1 MTVRLRELRQKLTLD
16 YVVGAI
22 ALLVLLT
29 VIVLFVVAFV
39 RHPPRGQDDQ
49 ARAYL
54 ESSQS
59 PPTV

>member
-1 MTVRLRELRQKLTLD
+1 MTLD

-29 VIVLFVVAFV
+29 VIVLFVVAFI
-39 RHPPRGQDDQ
+39 RHPPRGEDKA

-54 ESSQS
+54 ESNQS

>member
-1 MTVRLRELRQKLTLD
+1 VRLRELRRHVTLD
-16 YVVGAI
+16 YVVGAV

-29 VIVLFVVAFV
+29 ILLLFVVELV
-39 RHPPRGQDDQ
+39 RDPPRGEDDA

>member
-39 RHPPRGQDDQ
+39 RHPPRGEDN
-49 ARAYL
+49 AAAYF